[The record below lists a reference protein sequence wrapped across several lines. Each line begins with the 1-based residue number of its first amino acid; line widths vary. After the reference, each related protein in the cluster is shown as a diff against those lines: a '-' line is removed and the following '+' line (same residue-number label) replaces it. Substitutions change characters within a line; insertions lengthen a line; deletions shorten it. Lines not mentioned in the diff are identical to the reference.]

1 MVRRYGLVALFIAA
15 SFVMLSAC
23 GKPKAG
29 AKCVSGQ
36 SACVDAKSGL
46 FCSSDG
52 TFKAM
57 TCGGPSGC
65 QQQGA
70 KVSCDNDVA
79 TAGDGCDTPNDGAC
93 TADHKVLLLCKNQVF
108 GPIDTCKGPGGCK
121 LAGDM
126 INCDNDIADIGD
138 PCSNDG
144 NFACT
149 SDHGMALRC
158 QTGKY
163 AAIQSC
169 SGPKSCNII
178 HPKPKTTDIDCDF
191 TVAKENDP
199 CFFPDNESCTSDKK
213 TRLTCKGGKYVE
225 PLPCPGPNGC
235 TVTVT
240 AKSAKVTCDTGDSGG
255 KGGGGGKGG
264 KKGKKH

>member
-1 MVRRYGLVALFIAA
+1 MVRRYGLVAFFIAA
-15 SFVMLSAC
+15 SFLTLSAC

-29 AKCVSGQ
+29 AKCVAGQ
-36 SACVDAKSGL
+36 ASCVDTKSGL
-46 FCSSDG
+46 FCASDG
-52 TFKAM
+52 TFKTM
-57 TCGGPSGC
+57 TCGGPNGC
-65 QQQGA
+65 QAQGA
-70 KVSCDNDVA
+70 KVACDNDVSA
-79 TAGDGCDTPNDGAC
+79 IGDACDTPNDGAC
-93 TADHKVLLLCKNQVF
+93 TPDHKALLLCKNEVF
-108 GPIDTCKGPGGCK
+108 GEIDTCKGPGGCK
-121 LAGDM
+121 LAGDI

-149 SDHGMALRC
+149 SDKGMALRC
-158 QTGKY
+158 QAAKY

-199 CFFPDNESCTSDKK
+199 CFFPGNESCTSDKK
-213 TRLTCKGGKYVE
+213 TMLTCKGSKYVE
-225 PLPCPGPNGC
+225 PVACPGPNGC

-240 AKSAKVTCDTGDSGG
+240 AKSAKVTCDAAGGGGG
-255 KGGGGGKGG
+255 KGGGGGG